1 MLAKYPGGIPPS
13 TANRPIANEKPMV
26 RCCRADA
33 ANSPRGLA
41 GLRDLINAA
50 AIYFCTLAT
59 FELTP
64 PSPPCKLLMLDEVTG
79 GVCRASNSV
88 CAGPGAKAMTR
99 RRLDCRKGS
108 SRTDKQ
114 RGTSYLSA
122 AVQYL
127 AVKSQVACVH
137 VWRYGSGH
145 QQSPLTLTTGGGI
158 LGTGS

>member
-13 TANRPIANEKPMV
+13 TANRPIATEKSMV
-26 RCCRADA
+26 RCSGADA
-33 ANSPRGLA
+33 PNSPLA
-41 GLRDLINAA
+41 LTRRRDLKHATA
-50 AIYFCTLAT
+50 VYFSTLAT

-64 PSPPCKLLMLDEVTG
+64 PPPACKLLKLDEVTG

-88 CAGPGAKAMTR
+88 CAGPEAKAMI
-99 RRLDCRKGS
+99 RRLDCRSHSG
-108 SRTDKQ
+108 RTEQ

-122 AVQYL
+122 AVQHL
-127 AVKSQVACVH
+127 AVKSQVACAH

-145 QQSPLTLTTGGGI
+145 QQSPLTLETGGGI